1 MIANKAKTGIEPIDY
16 NRVCEQVASDLVSKF
31 PDKVKSVAKPKHKV
45 NHAVLTITAKIKRLG
60 PKNQY
65 LDAGT
70 INTMVDYITANL
82 KANQLIPNNFK
93 STFSVVQHQFTSII
107 TINLKA

>member
-31 PDKVKSVAKPKHKV
+31 PDKVKSVGKPKHKV
-45 NHAVLTITAKIKRLG
+45 NHAVLTLTVKIKRLG
-60 PKNQY
+60 TKNQL

-82 KANQLIPNNFK
+82 KANQLIPNNFH
-93 STFSVVQHQFTSII
+93 STHSVVQHQFTSII